1 MKKPIISVFLVL
13 FLTSLFILPVCGSA
27 ASESIESNEKPVI
40 KNVGS
45 ACVYNVENERYIYNL
60 DSDKTIYPVAT
71 VKLMTAILTV
81 EKYGSDMQHEIMV
94 QTEALVDK
102 NGNRYPGNRIYLRY
116 GEVLTVEQLLY
127 AVVCGGAND
136 AANVLAVDIGGSI
149 EGFVEMMNQ
158 KARDIGAQN
167 THYTNPTG
175 YHDDAMVTT
184 AKDIALVAS
193 YAYGL
198 SPICE
203 MATVDKYVIPAVEGK
218 CDLHTID
225 NKNYYFSSTV
235 EYKYIWRIAP
245 TPRGLSSGMTNQ
257 GGYSLVTTMA
267 KEGLT
272 YIVVVMEAT
281 RDETTI
287 YSYTEAAK
295 LAKWAINAY
304 DYTKVLTT
312 SDMICEIPVRLSGKV
327 DYVTLF
333 PSENVELYLPTDI
346 DLENDLIMTW
356 ELNDHYLSAPI
367 AEGYVAGTLSLSYDG
382 VHLGTYDL
390 VTRNSV
396 NRDNFLYIL
405 DLLGDAVRSKPF
417 KIAVIAVAVTG
428 IGYFGALVYTTLKSR
443 NKS

>member
-1 MKKPIISVFLVL
+1 MKKQLISVFLIL
-13 FLTSLFILPVCGSA
+13 IFTLLWALPVCA
-27 ASESIESNEKPVI
+27 ASTGEAIKSNEVPEI
-40 KNVGS
+40 KNIGS
-45 ACVYNVENERYIYNL
+45 ACVYNVENKRYIYNL
-60 DSDKTIYPVAT
+60 ESDKTIYPVST

-81 EKYGSDMQHEIMV
+81 EKYGADLDHEISV
-94 QTEALVDK
+94 QTAALIDE
-102 NGNRYPGNRIYLRY
+102 NGKRYPGNRIYLRY

-149 EGFVEMMNQ
+149 NGFVQMMNK
-158 KARDIGAQN
+158 KAQDIGARN

-184 AKDIALVAS
+184 AKDIAIIAS

-203 MATVDKYVIPAVEGK
+203 MATIDKYVIPEVEGK
-218 CDLHTID
+218 CDQHTID

-235 EYKYIWRIAP
+235 EYKYMWRIAP

-267 KEGLT
+267 KDGLT
-272 YIVVVMEAT
+272 YIVVVMEGT
-281 RDETTI
+281 RDEDTI
-287 YSYTEAAK
+287 YCYTEAAK

-312 SDMICEIPVRLSGKV
+312 ADMICEIPVRLSSKV

-346 DLENDLIMTW
+346 DLENDLNMTW
-356 ELNDHYLSAPI
+356 ELTDHYLNAPI
-367 AEGYVAGTLSLSYDG
+367 AEGHVAGTLTLSYDG

-396 NRDNFLYIL
+396 NRNNFLYIL
-405 DLLGDAVRSKPF
+405 DLAGDAIRSRPF
-417 KIAVIAVAVTG
+417 KIIAAAVVISG
-428 IGYFGALVYTTLKSR
+428 IGYFGALVYTTLKTKK
-443 NKS
+443 KS